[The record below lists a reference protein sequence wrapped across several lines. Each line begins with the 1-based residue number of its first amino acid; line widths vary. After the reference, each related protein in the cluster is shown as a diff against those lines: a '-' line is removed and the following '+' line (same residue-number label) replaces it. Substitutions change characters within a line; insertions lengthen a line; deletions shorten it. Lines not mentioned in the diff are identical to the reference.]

1 VVKRALKAQES
12 AQVRLSLRHFAR
24 NPGEDMGIRLFN
36 LSLIHIAVGLVLFCS
51 LAVSC
56 SKEDD
61 VSLILYLIQEGA
73 KLAEGHHVQELM
85 DLTTE
90 DFQATPGPLD
100 GRETSKIL
108 WWAFR
113 HYGDFKILYPEPA
126 IDLGPKD
133 DASARVYFMIVK
145 TELTYPKLDKLYK
158 EPKAW
163 LEEVGENADLYR
175 LTLEFVRKNSDW
187 TVKSAL
193 LEPFKGL
200 GFGR

>member
-1 VVKRALKAQES
+1 
-12 AQVRLSLRHFAR
+12 
-24 NPGEDMGIRLFN
+24 MGIRLFN
-36 LSLIHIAVGLVLFCS
+36 LSLIHIAVCLVLFCP

-56 SKEDD
+56 SKKDD
-61 VSLILYLIQEGA
+61 VSLILHLIQESA
-73 KLAEGHHVQELM
+73 RIAEAHRVQELM

-100 GRETSKIL
+100 RRETAKML

-113 HYGDFKILYPEPA
+113 HYGDFKILYPEPS
-126 IDLGPKD
+126 IDLGSKD
-133 DASARVYFMIVK
+133 AASARIYFMIVK
-145 TELTYPKLDKLYK
+145 KERTYPDLKKLYK
-158 EPKAW
+158 DPEAW

-175 LTLEFVRKNSDW
+175 LTLGFAWMNSDW

>member
-1 VVKRALKAQES
+1 
-12 AQVRLSLRHFAR
+12 
-24 NPGEDMGIRLFN
+24 MGIRLFN
-36 LSLIHIAVGLVLFCS
+36 LSLIHAALCFILTCS

-56 SKEDD
+56 SKKDD
-61 VSLILYLIQEGA
+61 VSLILHLIQESA
-73 KLAEGHHVQELM
+73 RLAEAHHVQELM

-90 DFQATPGPLD
+90 DFQAAPGPLD
-100 GRETSKIL
+100 RRETGKLL

-113 HYGDFKILYPEPA
+113 HYGDFKILYPEPT
-126 IDLGPKD
+126 IDLSSKD
-133 DASARVYFMIVK
+133 AASARIYFMIVK
-145 TELTYPKLDKLYK
+145 KELIYPELKKLYK
-158 EPKAW
+158 DPEAW

-175 LTLEFVRKNSDW
+175 LTLGFAGNNSDW